1 MIGSSTAPRRAAES
15 SWIEIEPWSNEGPD
29 EQASVSIDPVRT
41 YLNQIGTTALL
52 SAEDEVRLAKRVEV
66 GLYATQ
72 LLATSAHTLSPFLR
86 QELHMLAQ
94 EGVCAKNELVE
105 ANLRLVVSLAKRYT
119 GRGMALLDLI
129 QDGNLG
135 LIRAVEKFD
144 YTKGYKFSTYAT
156 WWIRQAI
163 TRAMADRTRAVRLP
177 VHVVEVVSKI
187 DRARRALSRNLGREP
202 SLDEIAKEVD
212 LPADKVLEVQLCA
225 RQPVSLDHAVG
236 EAGDA
241 RLGDFIEDAE
251 AMVVADVVAFTML
264 HDQLRSV
271 LATLSE
277 RQAGVVRLRFGLI
290 DGQPRTLDEIGEIYG
305 VSRERVRQI
314 AKAALVKLR
323 LSAQLDDLR
332 DLLG

>member
-1 MIGSSTAPRRAAES
+1 VIGSSTVPRRTTDPR
-15 SWIEIEPWSNEGPD
+15 WIGVEPWSIDAIHERPP
-29 EQASVSIDPVRT
+29 ASIDPVRT
-41 YLNQIGTTALL
+41 YLNQIGTMALL
-52 SAEDEVRLAKRVEV
+52 RAEDEVRLAQRVEV
-66 GLYATQ
+66 GLYAER
-72 LLATSAHTLSPFLR
+72 LLTDSARTLSPSLR
-86 QELHMLAQ
+86 ADLRILVQ
-94 EGVCAKNELVE
+94 EGMCAKNQLVE
-105 ANLRLVVSLAKRYT
+105 ANLRLVVSLARRYT

-156 WWIRQAI
+156 WWIRQAM
-163 TRAMADRTRAVRLP
+163 TRAMADRTRTVRIP
-177 VHVVEVVSKI
+177 VHIVEILSKI
-187 DRARRALSRNLGREP
+187 DRARRDLSRDLGREP

-212 LPADKVLEVQLCA
+212 LPAEKVLEIQRCA

-236 EAGDA
+236 EDGDA

-251 AMVVADVVAFTML
+251 AVVVADVVAFAML
-264 HDQLRSV
+264 PDQLRSV

-277 RQAGVVRLRFGLI
+277 REAAVVRLRFGLA
-290 DGQPRTLDEIGEIYG
+290 DGQPRTLDEIGEVYG

-314 AKAALVKLR
+314 AKAALAKLR
-323 LSAQLDDLR
+323 RSAQVDDLR

>member
-15 SWIEIEPWSNEGPD
+15 SWIGIEPWSDEGLD
-29 EQASVSIDPVRT
+29 EQALVSIDPVRT

-52 SAEDEVRLAKRVEV
+52 GAEDEVRLAKRVEV

-72 LLATSAHTLSPFLR
+72 LLTSAAHTLSPALR
-86 QELHMLAQ
+86 EDLHILAQ

-105 ANLRLVVSLAKRYT
+105 ANLRLVVSVAKRYT

-163 TRAMADRTRAVRLP
+163 TRAMADRTRTVRLP
-177 VHVVEVVSKI
+177 VHIVELLSKI
-187 DRARRALSRNLGREP
+187 DRARHALSRDLGREP

-212 LPADKVLEVQLCA
+212 LPAEKVLEVRQCA

-236 EAGDA
+236 EDGDA
-241 RLGDFIEDAE
+241 RFGDFIEDAE

-264 HDQLRSV
+264 HEQLRSV